1 MYKDD
6 QKIIVLGKFTK
17 ENSARAE
24 PQEHLCV
31 RKVEIE
37 KFILSY

>member
-17 ENSARAE
+17 
-24 PQEHLCV
+24 
-31 RKVEIE
+31 RKNPRIQSWVS
-37 KFILSY
+37 FIFFN